1 MCIICI
7 KKMGVLYPTKS
18 TVKTMCDNNP
28 DGFSIV
34 LSHRGKR
41 PMIYKTLNKKDFL
54 NVFDDWSKK
63 YDYNETSMFI
73 HARIKT
79 HGSARLENCHG
90 WRSDGLVFAH
100 NGILSIEN
108 RGDLTDSETFFR
120 DIFIP
125 AYRCGG
131 WKMAERTVDAIIG
144 TSKFVFI
151 DKNGDIKH
159 YGNYVEDNGLLYSN
173 TTYIEWRQRYTSKVP
188 YCSRYYAKGYPKT
201 QSTAQDWNQAYYD
214 QYLGNDDCPF

>member
-1 MCIICI
+1 
-7 KKMGVLYPTKS
+7 
-18 TVKTMCDNNP
+18 
-28 DGFSIV
+28 
-34 LSHRGKR
+34 
-41 PMIYKTLNKKDFL
+41 
-54 NVFDDWSKK
+54 
-63 YDYNETSMFI
+63 
-73 HARIKT
+73 
-79 HGSARLENCHG
+79 
-90 WRSDGLVFAH
+90 VFAH

-173 TTYIEWRQRYTSKVP
+173 TTYIEWRQRYTSKVS
-188 YCSRYYAKGYPKT
+188 YGSRYYAKGYPKT

-214 QYLGNDDCPF
+214 QYLGNNDCPF